1 MTAPPRSPNPL
12 GDAAATVDQVPLAVR
27 AIGAELATAVCCL
40 ALVTWGT
47 LQLAGGELPT
57 SREQIDPSAA
67 YVNLLLFG
75 TVSTLPITGLVG
87 WRLMRSIANSWR
99 RTGLVA
105 TGVLAGLVAGMLA
118 TFAARELGGAAA
130 LLGLALFALM
140 LAQWLAR
147 AARRAAAAL
156 DEAP

>member
-1 MTAPPRSPNPL
+1 MTTPPVSPNPL

-27 AIGAELATAVCCL
+27 AIGAEVAVAICCL

-47 LQLAGGELPT
+47 LQLAGPDVAPT
-57 SREQIDPSAA
+57 RQQIDPSAA

-75 TVSTLPITGLVG
+75 TVSTMPITALVG
-87 WRLMRSIANSWR
+87 WRLMRSITNTWR

-118 TFAARELGGAAA
+118 TIAAREIGGPAGLLVLA
-130 LLGLALFALM
+130 LLALL
-140 LAQWLAR
+140 LAR
-147 AARRAAAAL
+147 LLAIAAGRAAATA
-156 DEAP
+156 AAQ